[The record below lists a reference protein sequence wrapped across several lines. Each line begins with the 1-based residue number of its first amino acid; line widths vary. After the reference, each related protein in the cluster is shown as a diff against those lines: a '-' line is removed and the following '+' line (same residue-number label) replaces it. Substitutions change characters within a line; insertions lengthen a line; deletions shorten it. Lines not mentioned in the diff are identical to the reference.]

1 MEQIH
6 HMSLSGHAETI
17 PLTTAAHAHL
27 LRYLSNTR
35 AALGTD
41 PDADETV
48 RDLETTLGDR
58 LRSMPATPG
67 AAIDD
72 EQLASILAETGTVE
86 QEAPPIRILA
96 YPARGRF
103 FCRIGEGSWFGGL
116 CAGIAVYGDFRVDW
130 VRTVALFLLLFTG
143 GTAGLVYLAL
153 LLILPKVDTVA
164 EYRRQCAAPAPS
176 R

>member
-17 PLTTAAHAHL
+17 PLTVAAHAHL
-27 LRYLSNTR
+27 VRYLSNTR

-58 LRSMPATPG
+58 LRSMATTPG

-72 EQLASILAETGTVE
+72 EQLARILTETGSVE
-86 QEAPPIRILA
+86 QEAPSTRILA
-96 YPARGRF
+96 SPARGRF
-103 FCRIGEGSWFGGL
+103 FCRIKEGSWFGGL
-116 CAGIAVYGDFRVDW
+116 CAGIATYGDFRVDW
-130 VRTVALFLLLFTG
+130 VRTIALFLLLFTG

-153 LLILPKVDTVA
+153 LLILPKVDTVT
-164 EYRRQCAAPAPS
+164 EYQRQCSEPVPS